1 MFWKKKKKNA
11 PKTEV
16 QTYTDALEAAFR
28 VPKATPVAMPKAPK
42 RPRPALPKWLRPA
55 ILGVLALCLVC
66 GVLFWY
72 FGLRPTRQ
80 TEHYL
85 CLTVTD
91 TAATYFYGV
100 DAQDV
105 FWRIDPSRAEL
116 SPDDVK
122 AGDVVWVFYNGDGED
137 ISEFRD
143 GSLYT
148 RSVDAR
154 GAVLCDSPQAPEK
167 YAQFGVILYDTLRFD
182 IDDDGIAETCRLF
195 DGLTSGMTTYTLVAF
210 SPLGLAERQVI
221 FYAPGSEKCPVFY
234 EKDGTLQILYA
245 DMRYS
250 QLGIGAVAVGAW
262 DVRFEDGDIALYAG
276 AKMLDRIIDGNY
288 VPGTEPATIPNF
300 SAISFGLYPTEG
312 QDAVTSALQEISFD
326 EANDLLQ
333 KLREL
338 YWHTNKTYECAGEFT
353 LYVGGSAFVYQFTPT
368 GSLVC
373 EDGYAQC
380 PKEVWD
386 DLMQI
391 FAENAPN
398 QTTQNINFLDL
409 KANSY
414 SIAVVENSHTVTCNG
429 GISAFGRCIRL
440 GDILI
445 LTFAD
450 RTDMVTLRMEAD
462 YAVFLQACSSSRFRL
477 SDGVRLPL
485 INHYSPPVVDEQGVL
500 CFSLSDPLLY
510 MSPSDSILLP
520 EKEIGS
526 DLLTLSAQETAQLD
540 SLLNNLKWYSQGL
553 SSQGFTPVGVLR
565 WTCGGTTWEIS
576 FEADG
581 TLLWEGN
588 YTHLLPED
596 WKYLWGLLQGMGK
609 DMPETAFSAEAL
621 TLRFYEDGI
630 ATMEWDGLGGS
641 AAYLRCGD
649 RVLIRNSE
657 SWLLLRLSGEDR
669 LTLTGLGET
678 PAGRFSGVLD
688 EIVPTLQLWL
698 PGVDPGLLPPEVV
711 LSDEREMEFLSFLGE
726 IFRDSNPQTVE
737 KTGGKAILRGYGYT
751 YELYFD
757 NDFRLTWAV
766 GNEGVTDKLTYAEW
780 KDFLWLLFPASEQQT
795 GRYRTLTDQGFLYI
809 NLESIG
815 VAELYDAQ
823 GLSLMGRWL
832 QKGGILYIT
841 AQVVIEPGDTAVEQ
855 PQTFVFRSTGYGGY
869 CYAAELSEQA
879 TWQLSNEQ
887 PFEQIYL
894 YG

>member
-11 PKTEV
+11 PKTEA

-154 GAVLCDSPQAPEK
+154 GAVLCDIPQAPEK

-195 DGLTSGMTTYTLVAF
+195 NGPTSGMTTYTLVAF

-288 VPGTEPATIPNF
+288 VPGTEPATIPKF

-338 YWHTNKTYECAGEFT
+338 YWRTNKTYECAGEFT

-391 FAENAPN
+391 FAENTPN

-414 SIAVVENSHTVTCNG
+414 SIAVVESSHTVTCNG

-440 GDILI
+440 GDLLI

-450 RTDMVTLRMEAD
+450 STDMVTLRMEAD
-462 YAVFLQACSSSRFRL
+462 YAVFLQACSSARFRL

-485 INHYSPPVVDEQGVL
+485 INHDSPPVVDEQGVL
-500 CFSLSDPLLY
+500 QFALDDPLLY
-510 MSPSDSILLP
+510 MSPVDSIKP
-520 EKEIGS
+520 QPAESE
-526 DLLTLSAQETAQLD
+526 LLTLSVQETARLD

-609 DMPETAFSAEAL
+609 DMPETAFCADAL
-621 TLRFYEDGI
+621 ILRFYEGGI

-641 AAYLRCGD
+641 AAYLRCKD
-649 RVLIRNSE
+649 LVLVRDSE
-657 SWLLLRLSGEDR
+657 SWLLLRLKGEDR
-669 LTLTGLGET
+669 LALSGIGST

-688 EIVPTLQLWL
+688 EIVPTMQLWL
-698 PGVDPGLLPPEVV
+698 PGMDEELMPTETV
-711 LSDEREMEFLSFLGE
+711 LSDEQEMELQGFLSNTFEYSLPVPE
-726 IFRDSNPQTVE
+726 TVQ

-751 YELYFD
+751 YALYFD
-757 NDFRLTWAV
+757 NDRTLTWAV
-766 GNEGVTDKLTYAEW
+766 GNECVTEQLTYAKW
-780 KDFLWLLFPASEQQT
+780 QQFLQFLFPASEQQG

-809 NLESIG
+809 SLVSG
-815 VAELYDAQ
+815 GTAEIYD
-823 GLSLMGRWL
+823 GGRSLMGRWL
-832 QKGGILYIT
+832 QKGGILYVTVKEMI
-841 AQVVIEPGDTAVEQ
+841 APGDTAVAL

-869 CYAAELSEQA
+869 RYAAELSDQA

-887 PFEQIYL
+887 PFEQIYI